1 MYRRSPPLF
10 QPSFRIML
18 NNGTNAIV
26 SAERDHVQITMIRRY
41 HREPPTRT
49 PCSLVSAP
57 ICMNSC
63 FRALSFLLFT
73 VVNNSIPPPPL
84 PLLLFLLFE
93 SRKRLFIYSLHIHIE
108 NSYTSYIILTIV
120 SLWKCV
126 KFHFFYFLLNTMRER
141 SRRDASRN
149 EEINKENP
157 SRNPS

>member
-18 NNGTNAIV
+18 NNGTNASV

-73 VVNNSIPPPPL
+73 VVNNSIPPPPPL

-108 NSYTSYIILTIV
+108 TSYTSYNLNNCFSMEMCQI
-120 SLWKCV
+120 S
-126 KFHFFYFLLNTMRER
+126 FFLLFTQHDAREKS
-141 SRRDASRN
+141 SRRFEKRGD
-149 EEINKENP
+149 K
-157 SRNPS
+157 

>member
-73 VVNNSIPPPPL
+73 VVNNSIPPPL
-84 PLLLFLLFE
+84 SLFFFFFYSNLV
-93 SRKRLFIYSLHIHIE
+93 KDYLFIRCI
-108 NSYTSYIILTIV
+108 YTSKLRTHRIILTIV